1 MIKEGGSGEDSR
13 EKARQK
19 AWRLLQIRPHSE
31 RELCKKL
38 RNRGFPQEVLADVL
52 QELKECRYLDD
63 TVYAGQKARHLAMD
77 RLYGNRRIEITLR
90 EKGLGVD
97 LIAEAMREVRQDFSE
112 DEALRR
118 LIFRRL
124 KGGAL
129 PDREDRNFQK
139 MVRSLEGKGFSTGRI
154 FKILKS
160 LKEEEELNDSS
171 GA

>member
-1 MIKEGGSGEDSR
+1 MTDGDGPGEDSR
-13 EKARQK
+13 SKARQK

-31 RELCKKL
+31 RELWRKL
-38 RNRGFPQEVLADVL
+38 RERGLPPGVLADVFT
-52 QELKECRYLDD
+52 ELKEYRYLDD
-63 TVYAGQKARHLAMD
+63 TAYACQKARHLAMG
-77 RLYGNRRIEITLR
+77 RLLGNRRIELTLR
-90 EKGLGVD
+90 EKGLD
-97 LIAEAMREVRQDFSE
+97 ADRITEAIQEARQDFPE

-118 LIFRRL
+118 LIFHKL

-139 MVRSLEGKGFSTGRI
+139 MIRSLEGKGFSTGQI

-160 LKEEEELNDSS
+160 INEEEEFNDSN